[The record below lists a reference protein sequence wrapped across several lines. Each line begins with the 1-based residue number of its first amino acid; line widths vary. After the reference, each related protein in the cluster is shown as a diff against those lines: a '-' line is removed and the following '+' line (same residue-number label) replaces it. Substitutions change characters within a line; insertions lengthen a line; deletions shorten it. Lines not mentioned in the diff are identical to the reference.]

1 MADYILI
8 TPEQLKEALAQAQTD
23 DASQDYAYAKEQLD
37 QLSQSAKMT
46 QDIYTVLQKY
56 DIPNI
61 SESWQGEAQQAFVAK
76 YQGMKDKFNKFDE
89 ALEKYAVDMDET
101 ADIMQE
107 TDQSLASKINGLT

>member
-8 TPEQLKEALAQAQTD
+8 TPEQLKER
-23 DASQDYAYAKEQLD
+23 ASKVP
-37 QLSQSAKMT
+37 S
-46 QDIYTVLQKY
+46 TVQQHVDTMSRFNNLVL
-56 DIPNI
+56 NL

-76 YQGMKDKFNKFDE
+76 YQAMKDKFNKFDE

-107 TDQSLASKINGLT
+107 TGPIISLKNQRSYISNRCAQTHL

>member
-1 MADYILI
+1 M
-8 TPEQLKEALAQAQTD
+8 
-23 DASQDYAYAKEQLD
+23 
-37 QLSQSAKMT
+37 
-46 QDIYTVLQKY
+46 LQ
-56 DIPNI
+56 
-61 SESWQGEAQQAFVAK
+61 K

>member
-1 MADYILI
+1 MKVVASQMPDWEEM

-56 DIPNI
+56 DIPNTMTNVMAM
-61 SESWQGEAQQAFVAK
+61 EAMVNDRNGVFLPPSQA
-76 YQGMKDKFNKFDE
+76 
-89 ALEKYAVDMDET
+89 
-101 ADIMQE
+101 
-107 TDQSLASKINGLT
+107 

>member
-1 MADYILI
+1 MADSILI
-8 TPEQLKEALAQAQTD
+8 TPEQLKER
-23 DASQDYAYAKEQLD
+23 ASKVREYRQQHVDTMSRFNNL
-37 QLSQSAKMT
+37 
-46 QDIYTVLQKY
+46 VL
-56 DIPNI
+56 NL

>member
-8 TPEQLKEALAQAQTD
+8 TPEQLKER
-23 DASQDYAYAKEQLD
+23 ASKVREYRQQHVDTNNL
-37 QLSQSAKMT
+37 
-46 QDIYTVLQKY
+46 VL
-56 DIPNI
+56 NL

>member
-1 MADYILI
+1 MKVGKVRHNKHL
-8 TPEQLKEALAQAQTD
+8 
-23 DASQDYAYAKEQLD
+23 
-37 QLSQSAKMT
+37 
-46 QDIYTVLQKY
+46 LQ
-56 DIPNI
+56 
-61 SESWQGEAQQAFVAK
+61 K